1 MLGFFFPFPSLVFFL
16 FSSSVVFLLQ
26 LAIFCFPCFF
36 FSFFVVLCRFQARKQ
51 PASRVLWRKSRKKVI
66 FLFRF
71 ISLVCYMVDTGYT
84 LQRISTPLPSAQS
97 LSDNVSAPG
106 IAFHAV
112 FWKTHNLTCRVDWFI
127 LFSDSS
133 LPQLEL
139 TSHAVGFQC
148 AARHRNSFLPNKPAY
163 LPWKVARSQAQK
175 KTIAV
180 RTGNAKAALRFVF
193 RFPCV

>member
-1 MLGFFFPFPSLVFFL
+1 MRRRRRRKSRQHFSMLGFFFSLSFTCFFFL

-26 LAIFCFPCFF
+26 LAICLFSVFFF

-112 FWKTHNLTCRVDWFI
+112 F
-127 LFSDSS
+127 
-133 LPQLEL
+133 
-139 TSHAVGFQC
+139 
-148 AARHRNSFLPNKPAY
+148 
-163 LPWKVARSQAQK
+163 
-175 KTIAV
+175 
-180 RTGNAKAALRFVF
+180 
-193 RFPCV
+193 